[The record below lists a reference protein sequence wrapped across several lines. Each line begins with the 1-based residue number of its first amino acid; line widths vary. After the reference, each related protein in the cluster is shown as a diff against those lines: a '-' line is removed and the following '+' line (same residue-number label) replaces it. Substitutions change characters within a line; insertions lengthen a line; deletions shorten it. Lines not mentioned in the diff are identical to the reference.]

1 MSDESVLL
9 GYTLRDETAFDTR
22 SQVGKQTEPNGRS
35 SAISALYR
43 FSVGIMGEFV
53 EPGEVVAARLAALAG
68 LDILDTPPEPEFD
81 DLVLLASALCQT
93 PIALVTLVTD
103 ERQWFKA
110 HRGAPMNQTPLER
123 SICKYT
129 MSAPDVLVLPDL
141 RDDPRTADNT
151 LVTHAPS
158 IRFYAGAPLRTRTG
172 VPLGAVCVI
181 DTAPRPEGLTEAQA
195 AGLKALARQAATLLE
210 ARGRS
215 PQQDTGRDARLEA
228 VAEALENERQTSELR
243 ERFVAVLGHDLRN
256 PLTAIDAGLRILARD
271 STSDTA
277 QALLPLMKQSVVRM
291 RELVETTLDFAR
303 IRLGGGIELH
313 RRTRDPLL
321 PVLEHVVAEA
331 RASHPECPIIEEL
344 DLIEP
349 VHCDPDRIGQM
360 LSNLLGNAVTHGD
373 RSQPVRVI
381 ATTRDGEFI
390 MAVANGGEPIPPGL
404 QARLFEP
411 FARGA
416 RPEQKG
422 LGLGLYIAAEIARAH
437 QGSLGV
443 TSTPKQTHFVFRM
456 PLVTH

>member
-1 MSDESVLL
+1 
-9 GYTLRDETAFDTR
+9 
-22 SQVGKQTEPNGRS
+22 
-35 SAISALYR
+35 
-43 FSVGIMGEFV
+43 MGEFL
-53 EPGEVVAARLAALAG
+53 EPGAVRAARLAALAD

-81 DLVLLASALCQT
+81 DLVLLASALCEA

-110 HRGAPMNQTPLER
+110 RRGALMDQTPLEQ
-123 SICKYT
+123 SVCKYT
-129 MSAPDVLVLPDL
+129 MSVPDVLVLPDL
-141 RDDPRTADNT
+141 REDPRTTDNT
-151 LVTHAPS
+151 LVTQAPS
-158 IRFYAGAPLRTRTG
+158 IRFYAGAPLRTRAG

-181 DTAPRPEGLTEAQA
+181 DTAPRPEGLTEAQT
-195 AGLKALARQAATLLE
+195 AGLKALARHTATLLE
-210 ARGRS
+210 ARRRS
-215 PQQDTGRDARLEA
+215 PQQDTGSDAKLAA
-228 VAEALENERQTSELR
+228 VAEALDSERRMAELR

-256 PLTAIDAGLRILARD
+256 PLTAIDAGLRLLARD
-271 STSDTA
+271 PTSDTA

-303 IRLGGGIELH
+303 IRLGGGIDLH

-331 RASHPECPIIEEL
+331 RASHPECRILSDL
-344 DLIEP
+344 DLTAP
-349 VHCDPDRIGQM
+349 VHCDPDRLGQM

-373 RSQPVRVI
+373 RSQPIRVA
-381 ATTRDGEFI
+381 ATTRDGEFT
-390 MAVANGGEPIPPGL
+390 MAVANSGAPIPPDL

-437 QGSLGV
+437 HGSLGV
-443 TSTPKQTHFVFRM
+443 TSTPEQTRFVFRM
-456 PLVTH
+456 PLTAH

>member
-1 MSDESVLL
+1 
-9 GYTLRDETAFDTR
+9 
-22 SQVGKQTEPNGRS
+22 
-35 SAISALYR
+35 
-43 FSVGIMGEFV
+43 MGEFM
-53 EPGEVVAARLAALAG
+53 EPGEVRRARLAALADLG
-68 LDILDTPPEPEFD
+68 ILDTPPEPEFD

-110 HRGAPMNQTPLER
+110 RRGAPMNQTPIEQ

-141 RDDPRTADNT
+141 REDPRTADNT
-151 LVTHAPS
+151 LVTQEPC
-158 IRFYAGAPLRTRTG
+158 IRFYAGAPLQTRAG

-181 DTAPRPEGLTEAQA
+181 DTAPRPEGLTDAQT
-195 AGLKALARQAATLLE
+195 AGLKALARQTAALLG
-210 ARGRS
+210 ARRGS
-215 PQQDTGRDARLEA
+215 LQQDMGADAKLAA
-228 VAEALENERQTSELR
+228 VAEALESERRMAELR

-271 STSDTA
+271 PTSDTA

-313 RRTRDPLL
+313 RRTRDPLR

-331 RASHPECPIIEEL
+331 RASHPECHIL
-344 DLIEP
+344 SHLNLTAP

-360 LSNLLGNAVTHGD
+360 LSNLLGNAVAHGD
-373 RSQPVRVI
+373 PSQPIRV
-381 ATTRDGEFI
+381 AAVTRNAEFTLS
-390 MAVANGGEPIPPGL
+390 VANSGEPIPPDL
-404 QARLFEP
+404 QAHMFEP

-437 QGSLGV
+437 HGSLGV
-443 TSTPKQTHFVFRM
+443 TSTPEQTRFVFRM
-456 PLVTH
+456 PLAAN